1 MADAIYA
8 GSVLAAMQYKDPVLF
23 GEVALL
29 NPHAAMERWI
39 EVYPE
44 DFPRRGMTEVN
55 DLSAIKP
62 LSASGQDPR
71 PMLNKAMASVYGAGY
86 PKRSAG

>member
-1 MADAIYA
+1 MADSIYA
-8 GSVLAAMQYKDPVLF
+8 GSVLAAMQDKDPDLF
-23 GEVALL
+23 GKVALL

-55 DLSAIKP
+55 DLCAIKP
-62 LSASGQDPR
+62 KPASA
-71 PMLNKAMASVYGAGY
+71 
-86 PKRSAG
+86 